1 MATTKPTLLLVH
13 GFPHDHTLWQPQ
25 TESLRDVANVLA
37 PDLPG
42 FGASAAPRATMT
54 MDDYADALAAELEKR
69 SIERAVICG
78 LSMGGYVAL
87 AFLAKHPEAVQGL
100 ILCNT
105 RSGADDEKAREGRR
119 ASEQKVQDAGVAEL
133 TNGMVA
139 KMLTPGA
146 PADLRSSVQ
155 AMMARQPAAG
165 VVAAL
170 RGLAARPDR
179 TPMLSSIR
187 VPTLI
192 ISGRDDTLI
201 PPSESE
207 SMARAIPESRLLIFD
222 GAAHLSNLEARVAF
236 DAAVRE
242 FLTTRV

>member
-1 MATTKPTLLLVH
+1 MPATPTLLLVH
-13 GFPHDHTLWQPQ
+13 GFPLDHTLWQPQ
-25 TESLRDVANVLA
+25 VESLRDVARVLA

-42 FGASAAPRATMT
+42 FGTSAASRTTMT
-54 MDDYADALAAELEKR
+54 MDDYADALATELDR
-69 SIERAVICG
+69 QNVERVVICG

-87 AFLAKHPEAVQGL
+87 AFLAKHPDKVQGL

-105 RSGADDEKAREGRR
+105 RAGADDEKAREGRR
-119 ASEQKVQDAGVAEL
+119 ASEKKVRDAGVGEL
-133 TNGMVA
+133 ANGMLP
-139 KMLTPGA
+139 KMLTPKA
-146 PADLRSSVQ
+146 PAELRASVQ
-155 AMMARQPAAG
+155 AMMARQPADG
-165 VVAAL
+165 VIAAL
-170 RGLAARPDR
+170 RGMAARPDR

-192 ISGRDDTLI
+192 LTGRDDTLI

-207 SMARAIPESRLLIFD
+207 AMARAIPESRLLIID

-242 FLTTRV
+242 FLTTRL

>member
-1 MATTKPTLLLVH
+1 MAPTVLLVH
-13 GFPHDHTLWQPQ
+13 GFPLDHTLWDPQ
-25 TESLRDVANVLA
+25 VDSLRDVARVLA

-42 FGASAAPRATMT
+42 FGTSTAPRTTMT
-54 MDDYADALAAELEKR
+54 MDDNADALAP
-69 SIERAVICG
+69 SIDEPSVICG

-87 AFLAKHPEAVQGL
+87 AFLAKYPDKVRGL

-105 RSGADDEKAREGRR
+105 RAGADDEKGREGRR
-119 ASEQKVQDAGVAEL
+119 ASEKKVQDAGVPEL
-133 TNGMVA
+133 ANGMLP
-139 KMLTPGA
+139 KMLTPSA
-146 PADLRSSVQ
+146 PAELRSSVQ
-155 AMMARQPAAG
+155 AMMARQPAPG
-165 VVAAL
+165 VIAAL
-170 RGLAARPDR
+170 RGMAARPDR

-192 ISGRDDTLI
+192 LTGRDDTLI

-207 SMARAIPESRLLIFD
+207 AMARAIPDNHLLILD

-242 FLTTRV
+242 FLTTRLR

>member
-1 MATTKPTLLLVH
+1 MAPTLLLVH
-13 GFPHDHTLWQPQ
+13 GFPHDHTLWDPQ
-25 TESLRDVANVLA
+25 VESLRDVARVLA

-42 FGASAAPRATMT
+42 FGASSAPRTTMT
-54 MDDYADALAAELEKR
+54 MDDYAGALSATVDEPC
-69 SIERAVICG
+69 VICG

-87 AFLAKHPEAVQGL
+87 AFLAKHPEKVKGL

-119 ASEQKVQDAGVAEL
+119 ASETKVEEAGVPEL
-133 TNGMVA
+133 ANGMLP
-139 KMLTPGA
+139 KMLTPKA
-146 PADLRSSVQ
+146 TADLRASVL
-155 AMMARQPAAG
+155 AMMARQPAPG
-165 VVAAL
+165 VIAAL
-170 RGLAARPDR
+170 RGMAARPDR

-192 ISGRDDTLI
+192 LTGRDDTLI

-207 SMARAIPESRLLIFD
+207 AMARAIPGSRLLIID
-222 GAAHLSNLEARVAF
+222 GAAHLSNLDARVAF

-242 FLTTRV
+242 FLTTRL

>member
-1 MATTKPTLLLVH
+1 MAPTLLLVH
-13 GFPHDHTLWQPQ
+13 GFPLDHTLWDPQ
-25 TESLRDVANVLA
+25 VESLRDVARVLA

-42 FGASAAPRATMT
+42 FGTSAAPRTTMT
-54 MDDYADALAAELEKR
+54 MDDYADALAVTIDEP
-69 SIERAVICG
+69 SVICG

-87 AFLAKHPEAVQGL
+87 AFVAKHPDKVRGL

-105 RSGADDEKAREGRR
+105 RAGADDEKGREGRR
-119 ASEQKVQDAGVAEL
+119 ASEKKVQDAGVPEL
-133 TNGMVA
+133 ANGMLP
-139 KMLTPGA
+139 KMLTPKA
-146 PADLRSSVQ
+146 PDELRSSVQ
-155 AMMARQPAAG
+155 AMMARQPADG
-165 VVAAL
+165 VIAAL
-170 RGLAARPDR
+170 RGMAARPDR

-192 ISGRDDTLI
+192 LTGRDDTLI

-207 SMARAIPESRLLIFD
+207 AMARAIPGSRLVIID

-242 FLTTRV
+242 FLTTRL

>member
-1 MATTKPTLLLVH
+1 MAPTLLLVH
-13 GFPHDHTLWQPQ
+13 GFPLDHTLWDPQ
-25 TESLRDVANVLA
+25 VESLRDVARVVA

-42 FGASAAPRATMT
+42 FGTSTAPRTTMT
-54 MDDYADALAAELEKR
+54 MDDYADALAAPIDEPC
-69 SIERAVICG
+69 VICG

-87 AFLAKHPEAVQGL
+87 AFLAKHPDKVRGL

-105 RSGADDEKAREGRR
+105 RAGADDEKAREGRR
-119 ASEQKVQDAGVAEL
+119 ASEKKVQDAGVPEL
-133 TNGMVA
+133 ANGMLP
-139 KMLTPGA
+139 KMLTPKA

-155 AMMARQPAAG
+155 AMMARQPAPG
-165 VVAAL
+165 VIAAL
-170 RGLAARPDR
+170 RGMAARPDR

-192 ISGRDDTLI
+192 LTGREDTLI

-207 SMARAIPESRLLIFD
+207 AMARAIPGSRLLIID

-242 FLTTRV
+242 FLTTRL